1 MPVRGSVAPMV
12 ICLAVTPGTFF
23 VAAPALTIELP
34 AVTRPR
40 HSNSAVPV
48 IVTRRVLVLTILSI
62 SPDVELLLRERRRHE
77 TQLQVT
83 SVIAFA
89 FDARGVARHP

>member
-1 MPVRGSVAPMV
+1 MPVSGSVAPMV
-12 ICLAVTPGTFF
+12 ICVAVTPGTL
-23 VAAPALTIELP
+23 VAAPAPTMEPP
-34 AVTRPR
+34 AVTRPM
-40 HSNSAVPV
+40 HSNKAVPV